1 MKKTLIALTAGNV
14 LHGKLAVSNSV
25 IRAGVEPATHSLEGC
40 CSIQLSYRT
49 VTILFAGYTPA
60 SPCTNMR
67 NGAAKVEQLFG
78 LQKIIAKKF

>member
-49 VTILFAGYTPA
+49 VTILCADKIPA
-60 SPCTNMR
+60 LTRTYMR